1 MSALLRKKV
10 LTDFK
15 PKSAMPENSSFE
27 AGVIAEI
34 QLTIEQLNYA
44 KTIVSQ
50 TKQPLLDV
58 LEEESKLSADDF
70 LLALGKFMH
79 YPVLDMLQLYAMTP
93 DFQLLSFAD
102 CSKYSCV
109 ALRHADGNLY
119 LAFANPFDIHLQGK
133 IDLIIDSNIAENK
146 VIWTLAHDKDLSAFL
161 AHHETSMRAM
171 DGLTADHSEAQTIQN
186 GVEDISLRSISED
199 TSPVVKFVRSTLHDA
214 LKAGA
219 SDVHMETD
227 AHGLTVKYRID
238 GVLSREG
245 GIQGVAQAEQAI
257 SRIKVMSELDIAE
270 RRVPQDG
277 RFKVLATGAEGKVR
291 EVDMRVSIMPSVFG
305 EDAVLRIL
313 DRKALSDEAKG
324 LSLETLGFEP
334 DIMAR
339 FRLLAEEPYG
349 MLLVTGPTGSGKTT
363 TLYGIISEINHG
375 EDKIVTI
382 EDPVEYQLPG
392 VLQIPVNEK
401 KGLTFARGLR
411 SILRHDPDKIM
422 VGEIRDAETAQIAVQ
437 SALTGHLVLTTV
449 HANNVFDVIG
459 RFTNMQVDPYSF
471 VSAING
477 IMAQRLVRIN
487 CQHCAV
493 NDTPDS
499 ALIIKSG
506 LTQEQASAFNFR
518 KGQGCGQCHGMG
530 YKGRKA
536 IAELLCFNDEI
547 RELIVTREPVRK
559 VKEAARVNG
568 TRSMR
573 EAALDLVKRG
583 ETTLQEINRVTS
595 LV

>member
-1 MSALLRKKV
+1 MN
-10 LTDFK
+10 
-15 PKSAMPENSSFE
+15 MPSDIQRDSTFD
-27 AGVIAEI
+27 GVFISNA
-34 QLTIEQLNYA
+34 QLTVEQVNQA
-44 KTIVSQ
+44 KKTAAQ
-50 TKQPLLDV
+50 TRQALLDV
-58 LEEESKLSADDF
+58 LEEQSGMTPDAF
-70 LLALGKFMH
+70 VIALGQLMH
-79 YPVLDMLQLYAMTP
+79 YPVLSILQLYEMQP
-93 DFQLLSFAD
+93 DFNVLSFANA
-102 CSKYSCV
+102 SKYGCV
-109 ALRHADGNLY
+109 ALRHTSQASLNQTGDLY
-119 LAFANPFDIHLQGK
+119 LVYANPFDVNLPSK
-133 IDLIIDSNIAENK
+133 IDLLLSHSASIHH
-146 VIWTLAHDKDLSAFL
+146 VTWVLTHHKDLAAFL
-161 AHHETSMRAM
+161 AHHEESMRAR
-171 DGLTADHSEAQTIQN
+171 DGLITQQADSQTEHN
-186 GVEDISLRSISED
+186 GLEDISLRSISED
-199 TSPVVKFVRSTLHDA
+199 TSPVVKFVRSTLYDA

-219 SDVHMETD
+219 SDIHMETD
-227 AHGLTVKYRID
+227 PHGLKVKYRID
-238 GVLSREG
+238 GVLSQEG
-245 GIQGVAQAEQAI
+245 GIQGLAHGEQAI

-277 RFKVLATGAEGKVR
+277 RFKVLASSEGKTR
-291 EVDMRVSIMPSVFG
+291 EVDLRVSIMPSVFG

-324 LSLETLGFEP
+324 LSLETLGFEES
-334 DIMAR
+334 IKAR

-375 EDKIVTI
+375 QDKIITI

-459 RFTNMQVDPYSF
+459 RFTNMNVDPYSF

-477 IMAQRLVRIN
+477 ILAQRLVRIN
-487 CQHCAV
+487 CSHCTV
-493 NDTPDS
+493 PDTPS
-499 ALIIKSG
+499 AELISKSG
-506 LTQEQASAFNFR
+506 LTADCASGFNFR
-518 KGQGCGQCHGMG
+518 KGQGCGQCHGTG

-559 VKEAARVNG
+559 VKEAAYKNG

-573 EAALDLVKRG
+573 EAALELVRRG

>member
-1 MSALLRKKV
+1 VNTVSDPIPVLEGALLQQASELARQGGQHV
-10 LTDFK
+10 
-15 PKSAMPENSSFE
+15 
-27 AGVIAEI
+27 
-34 QLTIEQLNYA
+34 
-44 KTIVSQ
+44 
-50 TKQPLLDV
+50 LDV
-58 LEEESKLSADDF
+58 LEELAGLEPQALVT
-70 LLALGKFMH
+70 ALGALLH
-79 YPVLDMLQLYAMTP
+79 YPAVDIAALHAMTP
-93 DFQLLSFAD
+93 DFSRLPLTEAM
-102 CSKYSCV
+102 KHECV
-109 ALRHADGNLY
+109 VVRDEAGIRHIV
-119 LAFANPFDIHLQGK
+119 FANPFDPHLQGR
-133 IDLIIDSNIAENK
+133 IAEL
-146 VIWTLAHDKDLSAFL
+146 VPHAVSWLLAHRKDIAAYL
-161 AHHETSMRAM
+161 ARYEESLRAM
-171 DGLTADHSEAQTIQN
+171 DGFRGEGEAGEMLNEGI
-186 GVEDISLRSISED
+186 EDLSLQAISED
-199 TSPVVKFVRSTLHDA
+199 SSPVVRLVRSTLYDA

-219 SDVHMETD
+219 SDIHIESE
-227 AHGLTVKYRID
+227 ARGLVIKYRID
-238 GVLSREG
+238 GVLSTVGSMAGAE
-245 GIQGVAQAEQAI
+245 QAEQVI

-277 RFKVLATGAEGKVR
+277 RFKVLVQGR

-313 DRKALSDEAKG
+313 DRQAVADEAKG
-324 LSLETLGFEP
+324 LCLDVLGFEA

-363 TLYGIISEINHG
+363 TLYGIISEINTG

-422 VGEIRDAETAQIAVQ
+422 VGEIRDSETAQIAVQ

-459 RFTNMQVDPYSF
+459 RFTNMGVDPYSF

-477 IMAQRLVRIN
+477 ILAQRLVRIN
-487 CQHCAV
+487 CPHCAAP
-493 NDTPDS
+493 DTPDA
-499 ALIIKSG
+499 ALIEKSG
-506 LTQEQASAFNFR
+506 ITPAVASGFIFR
-518 KGQGCGQCHGMG
+518 SGRGCGQCHGTG
-530 YKGRKA
+530 YRGRKA

-547 RELIVTREPVRK
+547 RELIVLREPVRK
-559 VKEAARVNG
+559 VKEAARLNG
-568 TRSMR
+568 TRTMR
-573 EAALDLVKRG
+573 EAALDLVRRG

>member
-1 MSALLRKKV
+1 MNMPSDIKHDRIFEGV
-10 LTDFK
+10 LNTQ
-15 PKSAMPENSSFE
+15 N
-27 AGVIAEI
+27 
-34 QLTIEQLNYA
+34 QLTIEQVNQA
-44 KTIVSQ
+44 KKTATQ
-50 TKQPLLDV
+50 TKQALLDV
-58 LEEESKLSADDF
+58 LEEQSSLTADEF
-70 LLALGKFMH
+70 VIALGQLMH
-79 YPVLDMLQLYAMTP
+79 YPALSILQLYEMQP
-93 DFQLLSFAD
+93 DFSLLSFANAG
-102 CSKYSCV
+102 KYGCV
-109 ALRHADGNLY
+109 ALRNQSSDLY
-119 LAFANPFDIHLQGK
+119 LVCANPFDVNLQGK
-133 IDLIIDSNIAENK
+133 VDLLFAHSASIHNVTWALTHHKDLI
-146 VIWTLAHDKDLSAFL
+146 AFL
-161 AHHETSMRAM
+161 AHHEESMRAR
-171 DGLTADHSEAQTIQN
+171 DGLTAEHTELQTELN
-186 GVEDISLRSISED
+186 GLEDISLRSISED
-199 TSPVVKFVRSTLHDA
+199 TSPVVKFVRSTLYDA

-219 SDVHMETD
+219 SDIHMETD
-227 AHGLTVKYRID
+227 PHGLKIKYRID
-238 GVLSREG
+238 GVLSQEG
-245 GIQGVAQAEQAI
+245 GIQGLAQAEQAI

-277 RFKVLATGAEGKVR
+277 RFKVLALGR

-324 LSLETLGFEP
+324 LSLETLGFEES
-334 DIMAR
+334 IKAR

-375 EDKIVTI
+375 QDKIITI

-459 RFTNMQVDPYSF
+459 RFTNMSVDPYSF

-477 IMAQRLVRIN
+477 ILAQRLVRIN
-487 CQHCAV
+487 CAHCTVPDAPAV
-493 NDTPDS
+493 E
-499 ALIIKSG
+499 LITKSG
-506 LTQEQASAFNFR
+506 LTAEQASSFNFR
-518 KGQGCGQCHGMG
+518 KGQGCGQCHGTG

-547 RELIVTREPVRK
+547 RELIVTREPIRK
-559 VKEAARVNG
+559 VKEAAHKNG

-573 EAALDLVKRG
+573 EAALELVKRG

>member
-1 MSALLRKKV
+1 MNRPLENPMIEAAIDKGVK
-10 LTDFK
+10 LT
-15 PKSAMPENSSFE
+15 
-27 AGVIAEI
+27 
-34 QLTIEQLNYA
+34 TEQLNRA
-44 KTIVSQ
+44 KTIANQ
-50 TKQPLLDV
+50 TKQPLLEV
-58 LEEESKLSADDF
+58 LEEESKLNADDF
-70 LLALGKFMH
+70 VMALGQLMV
-79 YPVLDMLQLYAMTP
+79 YPVFDMVKLYDMTP
-93 DFQLLSFAD
+93 DFQVLPFAD
-102 CSKYSCV
+102 ASKYSCV
-109 ALRHADGNLY
+109 ALRGDEGHLFLVY
-119 LAFANPFDIHLQGK
+119 ANPFDSHLQGK
-133 IDLIIDSNIAENK
+133 VDLIVDGRVGDAQ
-146 VIWTLAHDKDLSAFL
+146 VTWGLAHYKDLSAFL
-161 AHHETSMRAM
+161 THHETSMRAM
-171 DGLTADHSEAQTIQN
+171 DGLTTEHADTQATQN
-186 GVEDISLRSISED
+186 GIEDISLRSINED
-199 TSPVVKFVRSTLHDA
+199 SSPVVKFVRSTLYDA

-219 SDVHMETD
+219 SDIHMETD
-227 AHGLTVKYRID
+227 SHGLTVKYRID
-238 GVLSREG
+238 GVLSFEG

-277 RFKVLATGAEGKVR
+277 RFKVLATGSEGKVR
-291 EVDMRVSIMPSVFG
+291 EVDLRVSIMPSVFG

-363 TLYGIISEINHG
+363 TLYGILSEINNG

-449 HANNVFDVIG
+449 HANSVFDVIG

-477 IMAQRLVRIN
+477 IMGQRLVRIN
-487 CQHCAV
+487 CSHCTV
-493 NDTPDS
+493 DDVPEP
-499 ALIIKSG
+499 ALISKSG
-506 LTQEQASAFNFR
+506 LTQELATSFNFK
-518 KGQGCGQCHGMG
+518 KGQGCGQCHGTG
-530 YKGRKA
+530 YRGRKA
-536 IAELLCFNDEI
+536 IAELLCFNDVI

-559 VKEAARVNG
+559 VKEAAIANG

>member
-1 MSALLRKKV
+1 M
-10 LTDFK
+10 
-15 PKSAMPENSSFE
+15 N
-27 AGVIAEI
+27 
-34 QLTIEQLNYA
+34 
-44 KTIVSQ
+44 
-50 TKQPLLDV
+50 QPLDYLPMHTLPMHAVPPDAGAEPQPDTPELTRQQVENARLLAAQNNRHILDT
-58 LEEESKLSADDF
+58 LEELSGLDSDEF
-70 LLALGKFMH
+70 TLALGALMR
-79 YPVLDMLQLYAMTP
+79 YPAFGIFRLYEMTP
-93 DFQLLSFAD
+93 DFALLPFPEAGKQECLMLRDTAGQLHI
-102 CSKYSCV
+102 V
-109 ALRHADGNLY
+109 
-119 LAFANPFDIHLQGK
+119 FANPFDAHLQSRLELLTGEP
-133 IDLIIDSNIAENK
+133 A
-146 VIWTLAHDKDLSAFL
+146 IWGLAHRKDIAAFL
-161 AHHETSMRAM
+161 SRYEESMRAM
-171 DGLTADHSEAQTIQN
+171 DGILPEHAETESGSSGI
-186 GVEDISLRSISED
+186 EDISLRSISED
-199 TSPVVKFVRSTLHDA
+199 TSPVVKLVRSTLYDA

-219 SDVHMETD
+219 SDIHMETD
-227 AHGLTVKYRID
+227 PHGLTIKYRID
-238 GVLSREG
+238 GVLNMVGSAS
-245 GIQGVAQAEQAI
+245 GIAQAEQAI

-277 RFKVLATGAEGKVR
+277 RFKVMAQGR

-313 DRKALSDEAKG
+313 DRKTITDQAKG
-324 LSLETLGFEP
+324 LSMEVLGF
-334 DIMAR
+334 DAAIMAR

-375 EDKIVTI
+375 QDKIVTI

-459 RFTNMQVDPYSF
+459 RFTNMGVDSYSF

-477 IMAQRLVRIN
+477 IMAQRLVRVI
-487 CQHCAV
+487 CPHCAV
-493 NDTPDS
+493 DDRPD
-499 ALIIKSG
+499 AGLLEKSG
-506 LTQEQASAFNFR
+506 ITPEMAGEFHFR
-518 KGQGCGQCHGMG
+518 IGQGCGQCHGTG

-536 IAELLCFNDEI
+536 VAELLVFNDLI

-559 VKEAARVNG
+559 VKEAARANG
-568 TRSMR
+568 TRTMR
-573 EAALDLVKRG
+573 EAALDMVRRG

>member
-1 MSALLRKKV
+1 V
-10 LTDFK
+10 NT
-15 PKSAMPENSSFE
+15 
-27 AGVIAEI
+27 
-34 QLTIEQLNYA
+34 
-44 KTIVSQ
+44 VSDPISILDG
-50 TKQPLLDV
+50 TRLKQAVELARQGGQHVLDV
-58 LEEESKLSADDF
+58 LEEHAGLEPQALVT
-70 LLALGKFMH
+70 ALGALLH
-79 YPVLDMLQLYAMTP
+79 YPAVDITALHAMTP
-93 DFQLLSFAD
+93 DFSRLALTEAM
-102 CSKYSCV
+102 KHECV
-109 ALRHADGNLY
+109 VVRDEAASLHIV
-119 LAFANPFDIHLQGK
+119 FANPFDPHLQGR
-133 IDLIIDSNIAENK
+133 IAEL
-146 VIWTLAHDKDLSAFL
+146 VPHATSWLLAHRKDIAAYL
-161 AHHETSMRAM
+161 ARYEENLRAM
-171 DGLTADHSEAQTIQN
+171 DGFRGEGGAGEALNEGI
-186 GVEDISLRSISED
+186 EDLSLQAISED
-199 TSPVVKFVRSTLHDA
+199 SSPVVRLVRSTLYDA

-219 SDVHMETD
+219 SDIHIESE
-227 AHGLTVKYRID
+227 ARGLVIKYRID
-238 GVLSREG
+238 GVLSTVGSMAGAE
-245 GIQGVAQAEQAI
+245 QAEQVI

-277 RFKVLATGAEGKVR
+277 RFKVLVQGR

-313 DRKALSDEAKG
+313 DRQAVADEAKG
-324 LSLETLGFEP
+324 LSLDVLGFEA

-363 TLYGIISEINHG
+363 TLYGIISEINTG

-422 VGEIRDAETAQIAVQ
+422 VGEIRDSETAQIAVQ

-459 RFTNMQVDPYSF
+459 RFTNMGVDPYNF

-477 IMAQRLVRIN
+477 ILAQRLVRIN
-487 CQHCAV
+487 CPYCAAPDV
-493 NDTPDS
+493 PDTV
-499 ALIIKSG
+499 LIEKSG
-506 LTQEQASAFNFR
+506 IAPSAVHEFNFR
-518 KGQGCGQCHGMG
+518 SGRGCGQCHGTG
-530 YKGRKA
+530 YRGRKA

-547 RELIVTREPVRK
+547 RELIVLREPVRK
-559 VKEAARVNG
+559 VKEAARLNG
-568 TRSMR
+568 TRTMR
-573 EAALDLVKRG
+573 EAALDLVRRG

>member
-1 MSALLRKKV
+1 MNLPLENPMTEASIDADVK
-10 LTDFK
+10 LTV
-15 PKSAMPENSSFE
+15 E
-27 AGVIAEI
+27 
-34 QLTIEQLNYA
+34 QLTLA
-44 KTIVSQ
+44 KTIANQ
-50 TKQPLLDV
+50 TKQSLLEV
-58 LEEESKLSADDF
+58 LEEESKLNADDF
-70 LLALGKFMH
+70 VIALGKLMY
-79 YPVLDMLQLYAMTP
+79 YPVFDMVKLYAMTP
-93 DFQLLSFAD
+93 DFQVLPFAEA
-102 CSKYSCV
+102 SKYSCV
-109 ALRHADGNLY
+109 ALRSNDGHLY
-119 LAFANPFDIHLQGK
+119 LVYANPFDSHLQGK
-133 IDLIIDSNIAENK
+133 IDLIVDGRVGDAQ
-146 VIWTLAHDKDLSAFL
+146 VTWGLAHHKDLSAFL
-161 AHHETSMRAM
+161 THHETSMRAM
-171 DGLTADHSEAQTIQN
+171 DGLTTEHAESQATQN
-186 GVEDISLRSISED
+186 GIEDISLRSINED
-199 TSPVVKFVRSTLHDA
+199 SSPVVKFVRSTLYDA

-219 SDVHMETD
+219 SDIHMETD
-227 AHGLTVKYRID
+227 SHGLTVKYRID
-238 GVLSREG
+238 GVLSFEG

-277 RFKVLATGAEGKVR
+277 RFKVLATGSEGKVR
-291 EVDMRVSIMPSVFG
+291 EVDLRVSIMPSVFG

-363 TLYGIISEINHG
+363 TLYGILSEINNG

-449 HANNVFDVIG
+449 HANSVFDVIG

-487 CQHCAV
+487 CSHCTV
-493 NDTPDS
+493 EDVPEL
-499 ALIIKSG
+499 ALIAKSG
-506 LTQEQASAFNFR
+506 LTQEQAASFNFK
-518 KGQGCGQCHGMG
+518 KGQGCGQCHGTG

-536 IAELLCFNDEI
+536 IAELLCFNDVI

-559 VKEAARVNG
+559 VKEAASANG

>member
-1 MSALLRKKV
+1 MNLPLENPMTEASIDAEVK
-10 LTDFK
+10 LTV
-15 PKSAMPENSSFE
+15 E
-27 AGVIAEI
+27 
-34 QLTIEQLNYA
+34 QLTLA
-44 KTIVSQ
+44 KTIANQ
-50 TKQPLLDV
+50 TKQPLLEV
-58 LEEESKLSADDF
+58 LEEESKLNADDF
-70 LLALGKFMH
+70 VIALGKLMY
-79 YPVLDMLQLYAMTP
+79 YPVFDMVKLYAMTP
-93 DFQLLSFAD
+93 DFQVLPFAEA
-102 CSKYSCV
+102 SKYSCV
-109 ALRHADGNLY
+109 ALRGDEDHLFLVY
-119 LAFANPFDIHLQGK
+119 ANPFDSHLQGK
-133 IDLIIDSNIAENK
+133 IDLIIEGRVGD
-146 VIWTLAHDKDLSAFL
+146 VQVTWGLAHHKDLSAFL
-161 AHHETSMRAM
+161 THHETSMRAM
-171 DGLTADHSEAQTIQN
+171 DGLTTEHAESQATQN
-186 GVEDISLRSISED
+186 GIEDISLRSINED
-199 TSPVVKFVRSTLHDA
+199 SSPVVKFVRSTLYDA

-219 SDVHMETD
+219 SDIHMETD
-227 AHGLTVKYRID
+227 SHGLTVKYRID
-238 GVLSREG
+238 GVLSFEG

-277 RFKVLATGAEGKVR
+277 RFKVLATGSEGKVR
-291 EVDMRVSIMPSVFG
+291 EVDLRVSIMPSVFG

-363 TLYGIISEINHG
+363 TLYGILSEINNG

-449 HANNVFDVIG
+449 HANSVFDVIG

-487 CQHCAV
+487 CSHCTV
-493 NDTPDS
+493 EDVPEL
-499 ALIIKSG
+499 ALIAKSG
-506 LTQEQASAFNFR
+506 LTQEQAASFNFK
-518 KGQGCGQCHGMG
+518 KGQGCGQCHGTG

-536 IAELLCFNDEI
+536 IAELLCFNDVI

-559 VKEAARVNG
+559 VKEAASANG

>member
-1 MSALLRKKV
+1 MNLPLENASFEIAIQAPMV
-10 LTDFK
+10 LTTDLV
-15 PKSAMPENSSFE
+15 A
-27 AGVIAEI
+27 
-34 QLTIEQLNYA
+34 QA
-44 KTIVSQ
+44 KLMSDQ
-50 TKQPLLDV
+50 TKQPLLEV
-58 LEEESKLSADDF
+58 LEVASKLNADDF
-70 LLALGKFMH
+70 MLALGQLMC
-79 YPVLDMLQLYAMTP
+79 YPVFNMTQLNAMTP
-93 DFQLLSFAD
+93 DFQALPFAEASQN
-102 CSKYSCV
+102 CCV
-109 ALRHADGNLY
+109 ALRDANEQLFLIY
-119 LAFANPFDIHLQGK
+119 ANPFDRYLQGK
-133 IDLIIDSNIAENK
+133 IEAIVDLRIEAAQT
-146 VIWTLAHDKDLSAFL
+146 IWALAHNDDLSAFL
-161 AHHETSMRAM
+161 THHETSMRAM
-171 DGLTADHSEAQTIQN
+171 DGLATDHVESTTTQN
-186 GVEDISLRSISED
+186 GVEEISLRSINED
-199 TSPVVKFVRSTLHDA
+199 SSSVVKFVRSTLYDA

-219 SDVHMETD
+219 SDIHMETD
-227 AHGLTVKYRID
+227 SHGLTVKYRID
-238 GVLSREG
+238 GVLSFEG

-257 SRIKVMSELDIAE
+257 SRIKIMSELDIAE

-277 RFKVLATGAEGKVR
+277 RFKVLATGSEGKLR
-291 EVDMRVSIMPSVFG
+291 EVDLRVSIMPSVFG
-305 EDAVLRIL
+305 EDAVLRVL

-324 LSLETLGFEP
+324 ISLETLGFEP
-334 DIMAR
+334 AIMAR
-339 FRLLAEEPYG
+339 FRSLAEEPYG

-363 TLYGIISEINHG
+363 TLYGILSEINTG
-375 EDKIVTI
+375 EDKLVTI
-382 EDPVEYQLPG
+382 EDPVEYQLSG

-422 VGEIRDAETAQIAVQ
+422 VGEIRDSETAQIAVQ

-449 HANNVFDVIG
+449 HANSVFDVIG

-487 CQHCAV
+487 CTHCAV
-493 NDTPDS
+493 DYTPEV

-506 LTQEQASAFNFR
+506 LTQQQAAGFNFK
-518 KGQGCGQCHGMG
+518 KGYGCGQCHGTG

-547 RELIVTREPVRK
+547 RELIVMREPVRK
-559 VKEAARVNG
+559 VKVAASANG

-595 LV
+595 LA